1 MDPMVIATTVALAGF
16 GLVRPDMSGY
26 KKIPVVRTL
35 KAMPAILKKGR
46 RVVCKE
52 GLKSRTV

>member
-1 MDPMVIATTVALAGF
+1 MVIAITVALAEF
-16 GLVRPDMSGY
+16 GLTRPDMSGY

-35 KAMPAILKKGR
+35 KAMPAILKKDR

-52 GLKSRTV
+52 GLKSRMV